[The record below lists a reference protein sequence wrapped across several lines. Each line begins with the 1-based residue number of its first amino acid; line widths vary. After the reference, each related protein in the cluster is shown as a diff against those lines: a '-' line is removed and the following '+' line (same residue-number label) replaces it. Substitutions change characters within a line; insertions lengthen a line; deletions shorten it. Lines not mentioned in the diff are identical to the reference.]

1 VIAGAR
7 GAAWAPLRHRAFRT
21 VWLTFL
27 GVQLANWSETVGAV
41 DVISAQSGS
50 AALLALVQTASTL
63 PAVVLALP
71 AGAVAD
77 LVDRRLLLAG
87 LVSAMAASMAL
98 LAVLV
103 AAGSA
108 PPAVVLLLTLAMGAA
123 IAAAVPSFAA
133 LIPDLV
139 PSADLA
145 SAVTL
150 NGISINLARAVGP
163 AVAGLA
169 LALLSATALFA
180 ALAAALGAM
189 ALLVLAAP
197 REAGAPASR
206 GERLGPAMWAG
217 VRFARSSREL
227 QAVLARGFAFVVPA
241 SALWAVLP
249 AIAVHQL
256 DLDAAAFGGILAAL
270 GIGAVL
276 GAQLLP
282 WLRAR
287 LGLDVLV
294 ACGTAYG
301 AVNLVLLGALHDT
314 VAAVAS
320 LVVAGA
326 AWIAVLS
333 SLNTAAQLAAPARV
347 RGRALSINQLVF
359 AAGMAGGSALW
370 GLLADVAGL
379 QEALLAAAGVLVAS
393 LLASR
398 RWPLGRDGGRG
409 TAP

>member
-1 VIAGAR
+1 MSAGGVVTR
-7 GAAWAPLRHRAFRT
+7 GTAWAPLRHRAFRT

-41 DVISAQSGS
+41 AVISAQSGS
-50 AALLALVQTASTL
+50 AALLALVQTASTV
-63 PAVVLALP
+63 PAVLLALP

-77 LVDRRLLLAG
+77 LVDRRLLLIG
-87 LVSAMAASMAL
+87 LVGAMSASMAL

-108 PPAVVLLLTLAMGAA
+108 TPAVVLVLTLAMGAA
-123 IAAAVPSFAA
+123 IAAAVPAFAS

-139 PSADLA
+139 PGADLA

-163 AVAGLA
+163 ALAGLA

-180 ALAAALGAM
+180 ALAVALGAM
-189 ALLVLAAP
+189 ALVLLAAP
-197 REAGAPASR
+197 RRAGAPASP
-206 GERLGPAMWAG
+206 GERLGPAMRAG
-217 VRFARSSREL
+217 VRFARSSGEL
-227 QAVLARGFAFVVPA
+227 RAVLARGFAFVVPA

-249 AIAVHQL
+249 AIAVGRL

-270 GIGAVL
+270 GSGAVL

-287 LGLDVLV
+287 LDLDVLV
-294 ACGTAYG
+294 ACGTIYG
-301 AVNLVLLGALHDT
+301 VVNLVLLSSVHSTAL
-314 VAAVAS
+314 AVAS
-320 LVVAGA
+320 LIVAGA

-333 SLNTAAQLAAPARV
+333 SLNTAAQLAAPAWV

-359 AAGMAGGSALW
+359 AGGMAGGSALW
-370 GLLADVAGL
+370 GLLAEVAGL
-379 QEALLAAAGVLVAS
+379 QASLLAAAGTLAAS
-393 LLASR
+393 LLAAR
-398 RWPLGRDGGRG
+398 RWSLVASG
-409 TAP
+409 